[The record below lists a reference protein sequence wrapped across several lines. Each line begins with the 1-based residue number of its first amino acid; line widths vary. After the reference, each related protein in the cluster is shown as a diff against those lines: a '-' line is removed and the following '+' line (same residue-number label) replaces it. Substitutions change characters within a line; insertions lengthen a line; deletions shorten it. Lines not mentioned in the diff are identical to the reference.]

1 MQQQLTPNF
10 TLSEFTTSQTAARA
24 NISNDPTP
32 QVLKALTNTATQ
44 LELVRTL
51 LGTAVLISSGYRS
64 PAVNKAVG
72 GAGSS
77 QHLTGEA
84 ADFTAP
90 RFGTPREIVAKIKA
104 SNIDYD
110 QLILEFDRWVHIS
123 FKQSTNRKQALI
135 IDNQGTRV
143 FS

>member
-1 MQQQLTPNF
+1 MQQLTPNF
-10 TLSEFTTSQTAARA
+10 TLDEFTNSQTAARNNLDNA
-24 NISNDPTP
+24 PTP
-32 QVLKALTNTATQ
+32 EVLEKLTNTATQ
-44 LELVRTL
+44 LEKVRDI
-51 LGTAVLISSGYRS
+51 LGSAVLISSGYRS

-72 GAGSS
+72 GASSS

-90 RFGTPREIVAKIKA
+90 KFGTPRQIVKTLKDSDIE
-104 SNIDYD
+104 YD

-123 FKQSTNRKQALI
+123 FKKSSPRKQALI
-135 IDNQGTRV
+135 IDSQGTRV